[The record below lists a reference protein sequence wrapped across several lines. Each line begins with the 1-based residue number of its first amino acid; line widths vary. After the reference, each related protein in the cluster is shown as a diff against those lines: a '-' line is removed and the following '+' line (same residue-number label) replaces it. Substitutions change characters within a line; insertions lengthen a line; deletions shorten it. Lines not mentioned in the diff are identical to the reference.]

1 MTKLSENE
9 IREMLKGLQEG
20 WEVKDMKLRKEF
32 KFSDFKGSIDF
43 LKRIQPVAD
52 SMNHHPD
59 VCVYYSRVVIE
70 LTTHDE
76 GGITK
81 MDFEL
86 AQKIDSLSKVS

>member
-1 MTKLSENE
+1 MAKLSEHE
-9 IREMLKGLQEG
+9 VKEMLRQLPEG
-20 WEVKDMKLRKEF
+20 WEVREQKLRKEF
-32 KFSDFKGSIDF
+32 VFNDFKGSVDF

-59 VCVYYSRVVIE
+59 VCIYYNKVIIE

-81 MDFEL
+81 MDFDL
-86 AQKIDSLSKVS
+86 ATKIDSLSKVA

>member
-1 MTKLSENE
+1 MTKLSEHE
-9 IREMLKGLQEG
+9 VKEMLRQLPEG
-20 WEVKDMKLRKEF
+20 WEVREQKLRKEF
-32 KFSDFKGSIDF
+32 VFNDFKGSVDF

-59 VCVYYSRVVIE
+59 VCIYYNKVIIE

-81 MDFEL
+81 MDFDL
-86 AQKIDSLSKVS
+86 ATKIDSLSKVA

>member
-1 MTKLSENE
+1 M
-9 IREMLKGLQEG
+9 
-20 WEVKDMKLRKEF
+20 
-32 KFSDFKGSIDF
+32 DF

-59 VCVYYSRVVIE
+59 VCIYYSKVIIE

-81 MDFEL
+81 MDFDL
-86 AQKIDSLSKVS
+86 AMKIDSLSKVS

>member
-1 MTKLSENE
+1 MAKLSEQE
-9 IREMLKGLQEG
+9 IKEMVRQLPEG
-20 WEVKDMKLRKEF
+20 WEVRDQKLRKEF
-32 KFSDFKGSIDF
+32 IFNDFKGSVDF

-59 VCVYYSRVVIE
+59 VCIYYSKVIIE

-81 MDFEL
+81 MDFDL
-86 AQKIDSLSKVS
+86 AMKIDSLSKVS